1 MAWMVGITS
10 PSFSSYCPCWTSGTG
25 WLQLSFVLCF
35 SSHFAL
41 SRSQSFGLLS
51 LLLAVLFSCLQLAML
66 FCLLLA
72 LLFCLLL
79 ALLFSVLFLITPDLR
94 CCSRAVLVPVL
105 VYFVLLFSDPLTTG
119 SLAVVPSVHLL
130 QSHFVVVYDC
140 VVRFWL
146 FPTPLLNI
154 APLRD

>member
-1 MAWMVGITS
+1 M
-10 PSFSSYCPCWTSGTG
+10 
-25 WLQLSFVLCF
+25 
-35 SSHFAL
+35 
-41 SRSQSFGLLS
+41 
-51 LLLAVLFSCLQLAML
+51 LFSCLQLAVL

-94 CCSRAVLVPVL
+94 CSSRAVLVPVL
-105 VYFVLLFSDPLTTG
+105 VHFVLLFSDPLTTG

-130 QSHFVVVYDC
+130 QSQIVTVYDS